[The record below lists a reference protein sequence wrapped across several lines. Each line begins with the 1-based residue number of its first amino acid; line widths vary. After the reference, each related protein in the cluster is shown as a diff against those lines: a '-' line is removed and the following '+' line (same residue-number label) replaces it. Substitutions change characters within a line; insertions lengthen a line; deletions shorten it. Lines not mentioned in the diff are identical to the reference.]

1 MNVQDNRTHCDWYSA
16 LLDYRSQVDLEISCV
31 DKMHDDFNA
40 DQQAVSTLSGHL
52 DVMKQKHEQQ
62 EQQQNQ
68 QQQNQ
73 QQQRLCLVIKQ
84 FLGQPGSCTP
94 THK

>member
-1 MNVQDNRTHCDWYSA
+1 MNVQDNMTHCDWYSA

-40 DQQAVSTLSGHL
+40 DQQAVSILSGHL
-52 DVMKQKHEQQ
+52 DVMKQKQKQ
-62 EQQQNQ
+62 EQQQ

-73 QQQRLCLVIKQ
+73 HQQRLCLVIKQ
-84 FLGQPGSCTP
+84 FMGQPGSCTP